1 MRNIHIRSDIGM
13 GFLGIAYPMGSD
25 FEYDGVYGT
34 NHLMEHLMSKCF
46 DSLLPRLKRLGL
58 NYEVYTGTD
67 RLVFYFE
74 GLDES
79 LGVMAQELYDLI
91 TSGTYKWTEEEFD
104 NEKRTVIQEY
114 EDAFNEQVN
123 GTIINSFRRHYNYFD
138 PIGFKPDI
146 ERFSYKDSL
155 AFRKNFKTPMLVCQ
169 VGKQYVDVTVQDIPC
184 YQWSNPSF
192 KDYKVPLEVV
202 PKKGKTVVGLLSKF
216 PLGSPGLRADLLK
229 SEVNRTGM
237 ILKCL
242 NDGIESPL
250 LQEIRDKRGLSY
262 FSMGVIYQLHRFG
275 VPTFMSCT
283 SNRNKKKLR
292 KVYTEFFSGDLSR
305 HISRS
310 RFDDC
315 LAGELISKKIC
326 EILPYSGAKV
336 TVMEDS
342 PYDGLEGFTYE
353 EALRLLDKHFKLDN
367 FAEIEY

>member
-1 MRNIHIRSDIGM
+1 MNIHITSDIGM
-13 GFLGIAYPMGSD
+13 GFLGIAYRMGSD
-25 FEYDGVYGT
+25 FECEGERGT

-58 NYEVYTGTD
+58 NYEVYTSTD

-79 LGVMAQELYDLI
+79 LGVMAQELYGLI
-91 TSGTYKWTEEEFD
+91 TSGTYTWTEDEFD

-123 GTIINSFRRHYNYFD
+123 GTIINTFRRHYNYFD

-146 ERFSYKDSL
+146 ERFSYQDSL
-155 AFRKNFKTPMLVCQ
+155 NFRKNFTTPMLVCQ
-169 VGKQYVDVTVQDIPC
+169 VGKRHVDVPDINLPTIGLPP
-184 YQWSNPSF
+184 YPMF
-192 KDYKVPLEVV
+192 GDYNVPVEPV
-202 PKKGKTVVGLLSKF
+202 PKKGKVVVGLLGK
-216 PLGSPGLRADLLK
+216 GIIGLPYHHSGGR
-229 SEVNRTGM
+229 SELNRVGL
-237 ILKCL
+237 IIKCL

-262 FSMGVIYQLHRFG
+262 FSMGIAYTMHGFG
-275 VPTFMSCT
+275 VPTFVSCT
-283 SNRNKKKLR
+283 SNRNKNKLR

-305 HISRS
+305 HISQD

-315 LAGELISKKIC
+315 LAGELITKRIC

-336 TVMEDS
+336 TIIEDS
-342 PYDGLEGFTYE
+342 PYEGLDGFTYE
-353 EALRLLDKHFKLDN
+353 EALRLLDKYFKLDN
-367 FAEIEY
+367 FSEIEY

>member
-1 MRNIHIRSDIGM
+1 MNTLILSDIGM
-13 GFLGIAYPMGSD
+13 GFMGIAYRMGSD
-25 FEYDGVYGT
+25 FECDGERGT
-34 NHLMEHLMSKCF
+34 HHLMEHLMGKCF

-58 NYEVYTGTD
+58 NYQVYTTTD

-79 LGVMAQELYDLI
+79 LESIAKELYDLI
-91 TSGTYKWTEEEFD
+91 TSGTYTWSEEEFD

-123 GTIINSFRRHYNYFD
+123 GTIVNAFRRHYKYFD
-138 PIGFKPDI
+138 PIGFRPDI
-146 ERFSYKDSL
+146 ERFSYQDSL
-155 AFRKNFKTPMLVCQ
+155 DFRKNFTTPMLVCQ
-169 VGKQYVDVTVQDIPC
+169 VGAAHYVFKNIEALPDIGLPHPMFGN
-184 YQWSNPSF
+184 Y
-192 KDYKVPLEVV
+192 DVPLEPV
-202 PKKGKTVVGLLSKF
+202 PKKSKTVTGLLSKIII
-216 PLGSPGLRADLLK
+216 PD
-229 SEVNRTGM
+229 SEVNRAGL
-237 ILKCL
+237 IVNCL

-262 FSMGVIYQLHRFG
+262 FSMGTIYSAYGFG
-275 VPTFMSCT
+275 IPTFMSCT

-305 HISRS
+305 HITRN

-315 LAGELISKKIC
+315 LAGEMISKRIC

-336 TVMEDS
+336 TVMEKS
-342 PYDGLEGFTYE
+342 PYEGLDGFTYE
-353 EALRLLDKHFKLDN
+353 EALRLLDKYFKLDN